1 MACYNHHNFYLLSNQ
16 SHISTKEVNIQI
28 EICIGGLSMKNVMP
42 ATVQRAEQALP
53 NTSFTPPIISQV
65 EDTGLSILWLQDLA
79 LKILYF
85 QGYLSGVKIAEEI
98 ALPFAGVVDQIL
110 ESLKREK
117 FVEVKSS
124 QMGLG
129 EGAYQYAIT
138 GAGISRAREA
148 LERSQYAGP
157 APVPLDVYID
167 SVQRQSRSRTQV
179 TNRIL
184 RQVLSHLV
192 ISEKTYQRIGPAVNS
207 GTSIFFYGPPGNG
220 KTSIARA
227 IGYMTLEESQYIPY
241 AIYVDGQVVKMYDS
255 VNHVIS
261 KDENQKKNT
270 TGSLRSGLRRDPRWV
285 RINRPFVVTGGELT
299 LAGLDLVFDDVN
311 KYYEA
316 PFQVKANGGILL
328 IDDFGRQLVR
338 PRDLLNR
345 WIVPLENRIDFL
357 TLHTGRKIEIPF
369 DVLVVFSTNLP
380 PKDLVDEAFLRRLRH
395 KIEIV
400 DPSFEEYREIFNRVA
415 SSKGITYSDQG
426 LAYLL
431 QEWYV
436 KRNRKLRASHPRDLC
451 DQILDIANYL
461 GIEPSLTREL
471 IDRAAESYF
480 VEL

>member
-1 MACYNHHNFYLLSNQ
+1 MS
-16 SHISTKEVNIQI
+16 IVR
-28 EICIGGLSMKNVMP
+28 P
-42 ATVQRAEQALP
+42 APAQRAEVSPP
-53 NTSFTPPIISQV
+53 NPSFTPPLLSQI

-138 GAGISRAREA
+138 GAGIARAREA

-167 SVQRQSRSRTQV
+167 SIRRQSRSRTQV

-227 IGYMTLEESQYIPY
+227 IGNMILEESLYIPF
-241 AIYVDGQVVKMYDS
+241 AIYVDGQVVKLYDS
-255 VNHVIS
+255 VNHVTYKEDNGKGS
-261 KDENQKKNT
+261 S
-270 TGSLRSGLRRDPRWV
+270 TGNLRSGMRRDPRWI

-400 DPSFEEYREIFNRVA
+400 DPTFEEYREIFNRVA
-415 SSKGITYSDQG
+415 SSKGVTYSDQG

-451 DQILDIANYL
+451 DQIIDIANYL
-461 GIEPSLTREL
+461 NTEPSLTREL

>member
-1 MACYNHHNFYLLSNQ
+1 MAQTTEEAKLNTARLRSRV
-16 SHISTKEVNIQI
+16 KEA
-28 EICIGGLSMKNVMP
+28 P
-42 ATVQRAEQALP
+42 ARHGVFIP
-53 NTSFTPPIISQV
+53 PPITQI
-65 EDTGLSILWLQDLA
+65 EDTGLSPLWLQDLA

-85 QGYLSGVKIAEEI
+85 QGYMTGFKVAEEMT
-98 ALPFAGVVDQIL
+98 LPFAGIVDQIM
-110 ESLKREK
+110 EALKREK

-124 QMGLG
+124 QIGLG
-129 EGAYQYAIT
+129 EGAYQYGIT
-138 GAGISRAREA
+138 SAGIARAREA

-157 APVPLDVYID
+157 APVPLHVYND
-167 SVQRQSRSRTQV
+167 SVINQSMGRMTV
-179 TNRIL
+179 TNQAIRGAI
-184 RQVLSHLV
+184 SHLV
-192 ISEKTYQRIGPAVNS
+192 VSEKTLNHIGPAVNS
-207 GTSIFFYGPPGNG
+207 GTSIFLYGPPGNG

-227 IGYMTLEESQYIPY
+227 IGNLILRESMYIPY

-255 VNHVIS
+255 VNHELAE
-261 KDENQKKNT
+261 DEQST
-270 TGSLRSGLRRDPRWV
+270 PQVTGSIRPGARRDPRWI
-285 RINRPFVVTGGELT
+285 RIRRPFVITGGELT
-299 LAGLDLVFDDVN
+299 MAGLDLVFDDVN

-357 TLHTGRKIEIPF
+357 ALHTGRKIEVPF

-395 KIEIV
+395 KIEIG
-400 DPSFEEYREIFNRVA
+400 DPSFEEYRDIFKRVA
-415 SSKGITYSDQG
+415 KSKGITYNDQG

-436 KRNRKLRASHPRDLC
+436 KRGRKLRASHPRDIC
-451 DQILDIANYL
+451 DQILDIARFLNT
-461 GIEPSLTREL
+461 EPTLSREM
-471 IDRAAESYF
+471 IDNAAESYF